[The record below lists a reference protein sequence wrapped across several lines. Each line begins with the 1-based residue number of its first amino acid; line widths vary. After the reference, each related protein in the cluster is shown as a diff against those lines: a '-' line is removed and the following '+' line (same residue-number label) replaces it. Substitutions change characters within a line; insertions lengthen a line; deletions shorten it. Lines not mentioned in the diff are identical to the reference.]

1 MDEQHR
7 ECKFREERS
16 AVVTI
21 QQLDNKY
28 SFDRTKVATAS
39 KKSYYTVVNFFK
51 GASTTVST
59 AAAIINVL
67 PITALERA
75 ELIATM
81 FQPDGRKGR
90 EG

>member
-1 MDEQHR
+1 M
-7 ECKFREERS
+7 
-16 AVVTI
+16 TI

-28 SFDRTKVATAS
+28 SFDRTKIATAS

-81 FQPDGRKGR
+81 FQPDGKKEAR
-90 EG
+90 EAQAALAEALRRMEEA

>member
-1 MDEQHR
+1 M
-7 ECKFREERS
+7 
-16 AVVTI
+16 TI

-81 FQPDGRKGR
+81 FQPDGKKDALEAQAALAEALRR
-90 EG
+90 MEEA

>member
-1 MDEQHR
+1 M
-7 ECKFREERS
+7 
-16 AVVTI
+16 TI

-81 FQPDGRKGR
+81 FQPDGKKEAR
-90 EG
+90 EAQAALAEALRRMEEA

>member
-1 MDEQHR
+1 M
-7 ECKFREERS
+7 K
-16 AVVTI
+16 
-21 QQLDNKY
+21 L
-28 SFDRTKVATAS
+28 
-39 KKSYYTVVNFFK
+39 FK
-51 GASTTVST
+51 QRDKRFEDA
-59 AAAIINVL
+59 L

>member
-1 MDEQHR
+1 M
-7 ECKFREERS
+7 
-16 AVVTI
+16 
-21 QQLDNKY
+21 
-28 SFDRTKVATAS
+28 
-39 KKSYYTVVNFFK
+39 VNFFK

-81 FQPDGRKGR
+81 FQPDGKKGAR
-90 EG
+90 EAQAALAEALRRMEEA

>member
-1 MDEQHR
+1 M
-7 ECKFREERS
+7 
-16 AVVTI
+16 TI

-81 FQPDGRKGR
+81 FQPDGKKGAR
-90 EG
+90 ESQAALAEALRRMEEA

>member
-1 MDEQHR
+1 M
-7 ECKFREERS
+7 
-16 AVVTI
+16 TI

-81 FQPDGRKGR
+81 FQPDSKKGAR
-90 EG
+90 EDQAALDEALRRMEEA

>member
-1 MDEQHR
+1 MGEQQR

-67 PITALERA
+67 PITELERA

-81 FQPDGRKGR
+81 FQPDGKKGA
-90 EG
+90 

>member
-1 MDEQHR
+1 M
-7 ECKFREERS
+7 
-16 AVVTI
+16 TI

-39 KKSYYTVVNFFK
+39 KKSYYTVINFFK

-81 FQPDGRKGR
+81 FQPDGKKVAR
-90 EG
+90 EAQAALAEALRRMEEA

>member
-1 MDEQHR
+1 M
-7 ECKFREERS
+7 
-16 AVVTI
+16 TI

-39 KKSYYTVVNFFK
+39 KKSYYTVINFFK

-81 FQPDGRKGR
+81 FQPDGKKDAR
-90 EG
+90 EAQAALAEAMRRMEEA

>member
-1 MDEQHR
+1 MGEQYR

-51 GASTTVST
+51 GASSTVST

-81 FQPDGRKGR
+81 FQPDGKNGA
-90 EG
+90 

>member
-1 MDEQHR
+1 M
-7 ECKFREERS
+7 
-16 AVVTI
+16 TI

-81 FQPDGRKGR
+81 FQPDGKKDAR
-90 EG
+90 EAQAALAEALRRMEEA

>member
-1 MDEQHR
+1 M
-7 ECKFREERS
+7 
-16 AVVTI
+16 TI

-81 FQPDGRKGR
+81 FKPDGKEEAR
-90 EG
+90 EAQAALAEALRRMEEA

>member
-1 MDEQHR
+1 M
-7 ECKFREERS
+7 
-16 AVVTI
+16 TI

>member
-1 MDEQHR
+1 M
-7 ECKFREERS
+7 
-16 AVVTI
+16 TI

-59 AAAIINVL
+59 AAAITNVL

-81 FQPDGRKGR
+81 FQPYGKKGA
-90 EG
+90 

>member
-1 MDEQHR
+1 M
-7 ECKFREERS
+7 
-16 AVVTI
+16 TI

-39 KKSYYTVVNFFK
+39 KKSYYTVINFFK

-81 FQPDGRKGR
+81 FQPDGKKGAR
-90 EG
+90 EAQAALDEALRRMEEA

>member
-1 MDEQHR
+1 M
-7 ECKFREERS
+7 
-16 AVVTI
+16 TI

-81 FQPDGRKGR
+81 FQPDGKNGAR
-90 EG
+90 EDQAALAEAMRRMEEA

>member
-7 ECKFREERS
+7 ACKFREERS

-67 PITALERA
+67 PITALERE

-81 FQPDGRKGR
+81 FQPDGKKGA
-90 EG
+90 

>member
-1 MDEQHR
+1 MDEQLR

-39 KKSYYTVVNFFK
+39 KKSYYTVLNFFK

-81 FQPDGRKGR
+81 FQPDGKKGA
-90 EG
+90 

>member
-1 MDEQHR
+1 MGEQHR

-39 KKSYYTVVNFFK
+39 KKSYYTVINFFK

-81 FQPDGRKGR
+81 FQPDGKKGA
-90 EG
+90 

>member
-1 MDEQHR
+1 M
-7 ECKFREERS
+7 
-16 AVVTI
+16 TI

-81 FQPDGRKGR
+81 FQPDGKEGAR
-90 EG
+90 EAQAELAEALRRMEEA

>member
-81 FQPDGRKGR
+81 FQPDGKKGA
-90 EG
+90 

>member
-1 MDEQHR
+1 M
-7 ECKFREERS
+7 
-16 AVVTI
+16 TI

-81 FQPDGRKGR
+81 FQPDGKKGER
-90 EG
+90 EAQAALAEALRRMEEA

>member
-1 MDEQHR
+1 M
-7 ECKFREERS
+7 
-16 AVVTI
+16 TI

-39 KKSYYTVVNFFK
+39 KKSYYTVINFFK

-81 FQPDGRKGR
+81 FQPDGKKVAR
-90 EG
+90 ESQAALTEALRRMEEA

>member
-1 MDEQHR
+1 MGEQYR
-7 ECKFREERS
+7 ECKLREERS

-39 KKSYYTVVNFFK
+39 KKSYYTALNFFK
-51 GASTTVST
+51 EESKTVST
-59 AAAIINVL
+59 SAAIINVL

-81 FQPDGRKGR
+81 FQPDGKKGA
-90 EG
+90 

>member
-1 MDEQHR
+1 MTINDLDRKYRFCRKKISEDSGINYATVKNFVR
-7 ECKFREERS
+7 GS
-16 AVVTI
+16 SVTV
-21 QQLDNKY
+21 K
-28 SFDRTKVATAS
+28 
-39 KKSYYTVVNFFK
+39 
-51 GASTTVST
+51 T

-90 EG
+90 AQ

>member
-1 MDEQHR
+1 MGEQNR

-67 PITALERA
+67 PITAIERA

-81 FQPDGRKGR
+81 FQPDGKKGA
-90 EG
+90 